1 MYTQACLV
9 FPLKILRE
17 RCSVSFVC
25 LIRETV
31 KLLRNKTKTQ
41 KVFVPEPYTYKLG
54 VTSVKLIEN
63 SLMMKEIITWL
74 YV

>member
-1 MYTQACLV
+1 MREVLCKLCLLDQV
-9 FPLKILRE
+9 
-17 RCSVSFVC
+17 
-25 LIRETV
+25 RETV
-31 KLLRNKTKTQ
+31 NLLRNKTKRQ

-74 YV
+74 FDTS

>member
-1 MYTQACLV
+1 MNL
-9 FPLKILRE
+9 
-17 RCSVSFVC
+17 
-25 LIRETV
+25 LI
-31 KLLRNKTKTQ
+31 NKTKRQ

-74 YV
+74 FDTS